1 MDPIGIAL
9 IGGGIFAKM
18 EHMPGIMK
26 CPSLSLKAIYSR
38 SLKSAKNTAT
48 LNTKGEVDLY
58 SSDSGEGKSYEDL
71 LLRKDISAVIIAL
84 PISAQPEFIDQSLKA
99 GKHVLAEKPIA
110 PDVAAAKKLVDTAS
124 KNGVTFSLAENYRFI
139 PKYIYAAEQ
148 AKKLGNVDHFNV
160 KFMCLLPPDNLWY
173 STPWRGQAQ
182 YQGGPLLDGGV
193 HYAAATRLFLHG
205 DSSAA
210 SVSALTSLTQKH
222 LPPADTVNALVKTK
236 SGTSGTVQFSFGS
249 QIDASEWDFGLE
261 RGTVKVSGNTVIVKP
276 ASGEAVVKEFPETS
290 GVSEEIASWA
300 EGLVSGK
307 QNPLQSAEEGMADV
321 EFVEIMLRSAEK
333 DGAPMKYSLQ

>member
-1 MDPIGIAL
+1 
-9 IGGGIFAKM
+9 
-18 EHMPGIMK
+18 
-26 CPSLSLKAIYSR
+26 
-38 SLKSAKNTAT
+38 
-48 LNTKGEVDLY
+48 
-58 SSDSGEGKSYEDL
+58 
-71 LLRKDISAVIIAL
+71 
-84 PISAQPEFIDQSLKA
+84 
-99 GKHVLAEKPIA
+99 
-110 PDVAAAKKLVDTAS
+110 
-124 KNGVTFSLAENYRFI
+124 
-139 PKYIYAAEQ
+139 
-148 AKKLGNVDHFNV
+148 
-160 KFMCLLPPDNLWY
+160 
-173 STPWRGQAQ
+173 
-182 YQGGPLLDGGV
+182 
-193 HYAAATRLFLHG
+193 LFLQG

-261 RGTVKVSGNTVIVKP
+261 RGTVKVSGNTIIVKP
-276 ASGEAVVKEFPETS
+276 AGGEAVVKEFIETS
-290 GVSEEIASWA
+290 GVSEEIAAWA